1 MMPRIVI
8 SEPMGAFMAPGMSCG
23 TTSADAALLAMCER
37 HGELASLI
45 DSMNARDSTHTEA
58 ELDAASDAFAE
69 LADRISRTPA
79 ATFAGVQAK
88 SRVVQDA
95 MRHYINL
102 ETMALPE
109 RTAWAF
115 CLDVQR
121 APLPGTLVLPAP
133 TPADAE
139 AERLAQTVIEANDA
153 HEAAII
159 AGAGSF
165 EAEADYAP
173 EVARC
178 SKVLADRREAL
189 AAFSVTGLTGIVA
202 KARAALA
209 VAPRGPEGKVEAGDS
224 AQLLAYAALEDL
236 VRVVGGEA

>member
-1 MMPRIVI
+1 MMPRIAV
-8 SEPMGAFMAPGMSCG
+8 SEPVAAFMAPGMIQG

-37 HGELASLI
+37 HAELASLI
-45 DSMNARDSTHTEA
+45 DRMNATDSTHTDA

-79 ATFAGVQAK
+79 ATFGGVQAK

-121 APLPGTLVLPAP
+121 APLPAATVLPDPA
-133 TPADAE
+133 PADAE
-139 AERLAQTVIEANDA
+139 AVRLSQEVIEANAA
-153 HEAAII
+153 HYAAVE

-165 EAEADYAP
+165 EAEREHEPAA
-173 EVARC
+173 ARC
-178 SKVLADRREAL
+178 LKVLEERAEAL
-189 AAFSVTGLTGIVA
+189 ASLPAAGLLGITA

-209 VAPRGPEGKVEAGDS
+209 LLRDEEGGIIAKDD

-236 VRVVGGEA
+236 VRMMGGEA

>member
-1 MMPRIVI
+1 MMPRIAI
-8 SEPMGAFMAPGMSCG
+8 SEPVAAFMAPGMIQASIS
-23 TTSADAALLAMCER
+23 TDAALLAMCER
-37 HGELASLI
+37 HAELASLI
-45 DSMNARDSTHTEA
+45 DSMNARDSTHTDA

-79 ATFAGVQAK
+79 ATFGGVQAK

-121 APLPGTLVLPAP
+121 ALLPATLVLPAP

-139 AERLAQTVIEANDA
+139 AVRLAQAVIEANAA
-153 HEAAII
+153 HYAAVE

-165 EAEADYAP
+165 EAEREHEPAA
-173 EVARC
+173 ARC
-178 SKVLADRREAL
+178 LKVLEGHAEAL
-189 AAFSVTGLTGIVA
+189 AVLPAVGLSGIAA

-209 VAPRGPEGKVEAGDS
+209 LLRDEDGGIIAKDD

-236 VRVVGGEA
+236 MRVVGAGA